1 MLHIITPLY
10 RYENLPKVYS
20 SIARYNNI
28 TWHIS
33 KTSRKPDLN
42 YDFVKSDK
50 RIKLYNVDCD
60 DTDTTSKRNAALEII
75 SDGYFCFL
83 DDDTVFHE
91 NMYMKYHECH
101 TNNFKGML
109 IGTQLNSNDQLRL
122 RASVPAYTK
131 IDTGNVL
138 SHHECLSICRW
149 PSHYQPGINQK
160 DFLFWDSV
168 YNYYDRQCS
177 IWNQP
182 ISFYNKLRPN
192 NV

>member
-20 SIARYNNI
+20 SISKNDDI

-33 KTSRKPDLN
+33 KTSRNPDPD
-42 YDFVKSDK
+42 YDLVKLDK

-60 DTDTTSKRNAALEII
+60 DRDTTSKRNAALATIN
-75 SDGYFCFL
+75 DGYFCFL
-83 DDDTVFHE
+83 DDDTVFHR
-91 NMYMKYHECH
+91 NMYIKYLECCK
-101 TNNFKGML
+101 NNFKGMI
-109 IGTQLNSNDQLRL
+109 IGEQLNSHCKLRL
-122 RASVPAYTK
+122 SARFPIYKK

-138 SHHECLSICRW
+138 SHHECLTVCRW
-149 PSHYQPGINQK
+149 PSEHQPGINQK

-168 YNYYDRQCS
+168 YHYYDRQCH
-177 IWNQP
+177 IWNRP
-182 ISFYNKLRPN
+182 ISFYNMLRPD